1 MEFNKYLIFLVFED
15 IDRRVLIIWIMCLFL
30 LVFMKELQNNC
41 RVGILFDFVK
51 CRRRFVMIFDFE
63 YCND

>member
-30 LVFMKELQNNC
+30 LVFMKEL
-41 RVGILFDFVK
+41 
-51 CRRRFVMIFDFE
+51 
-63 YCND
+63 